1 MIRKLRKK
9 LIAVSMVSLCIVL
22 FCIFGFVGLL
32 NYRKM
37 VSDADHTLSI
47 LADNDGTFP
56 EPKNDEPDHAGKLPD
71 AKDPSQPDPSS
82 QDAGS
87 ASSASDSSANSDPS
101 ANTDPGNLKSS
112 GKSGKTS
119 ALPESKQPSG
129 NPKDSPELPFESR
142 YFSVLLDSNDASV
155 LSTDTGMIAAVD
167 EDTAAAYATSIF
179 KSEKTKGFLHSY
191 RYTTVTS
198 DSGTRVIFLDC
209 QRTLSSFHTLV
220 FTSVSV
226 CLIGMLLVLLLMF
239 LLSGYI
245 IKPFIENHE
254 KQKQFI
260 TDAGH
265 ELKTPLTIINAD
277 AEILEM
283 DYGSNEWLAD
293 IQEQTKHLT
302 SLTNNLITLSRMEE
316 ERTRLQMIDFPFS
329 DVVEETVQSFQA
341 LARTQNKT
349 FETSIQPM
357 ISLYGDEKSLTQIV
371 SILLDNAM
379 KYSTPEGEISLCL
392 EKAGNNVKLSVYNTA
407 DSIDREQ
414 LPHLFDRFY
423 RTDKSRN
430 SETGGYGLGLSIAAA
445 VVNTHKGKI
454 TATTQDEH
462 SLLITVT
469 LPLKTQGRK

>member
-32 NYRKM
+32 NYQK
-37 VSDADHTLSI
+37 VISDADHTLSI
-47 LADNDGTFP
+47 LADNDGSFP
-56 EPKNDEPDHAGKLPD
+56 EPKDEPNPDGKAPD
-71 AKDPSQPDPSS
+71 AKDSLQPEP
-82 QDAGS
+82 
-87 ASSASDSSANSDPS
+87 
-101 ANTDPGNLKSS
+101 
-112 GKSGKTS
+112 
-119 ALPESKQPSG
+119 KQSSG

-142 YFSVLLDSNDASV
+142 YFSVLLDINDASV
-155 LSTDTGMIAAVD
+155 LSADTGMIAAVD
-167 EDTAAAYATSIF
+167 EDTAAEYATSIF
-179 KSEKTKGFLHSY
+179 ESGKTKGFFHSY

-198 DSGTRVIFLDC
+198 DTGTRVIFLDC
-209 QRTLSSFHTLV
+209 QRTLSSFHTLI
-220 FTSVSV
+220 FTSVGV
-226 CLIGMLLVLLLMF
+226 CLIGIILVLILIF

-245 IKPFIENHE
+245 INPFIENHE

-277 AEILEM
+277 TEILEM
-283 DYGSNEWLAD
+283 DYGENEWLTD

-341 LARTQNKT
+341 LTRTQNKT

-357 ISLYGDEKSLTQIV
+357 ISLYGDEKSLTQLV

-379 KYSTPEGEISLCL
+379 KYSTPEGKISLRL

-407 DSIDREQ
+407 ESIDREQ
-414 LPHLFDRFY
+414 LPHCDASGEGAGTQINAKSTSFY
-423 RTDKSRN
+423 KAFGAYSPMSTCIVGD
-430 SETGGYGLGLSIAAA
+430 
-445 VVNTHKGKI
+445 
-454 TATTQDEH
+454 
-462 SLLITVT
+462 
-469 LPLKTQGRK
+469 

>member
-22 FCIFGFVGLL
+22 FCIFGFVGIL
-32 NYRKM
+32 NYQKM

-56 EPKNDEPDHAGKLPD
+56 EPKNDEPDHAGKSPD
-71 AKDPSQPDPSS
+71 AKDSSQPDPSN
-82 QDAGS
+82 QNAGS
-87 ASSASDSSANSDPS
+87 ASSSSDSSANSDPS
-101 ANTDPGNLKSS
+101 ADTTYGNSES
-112 GKSGKTS
+112 ISKSGKPVN
-119 ALPESKQPSG
+119 LPDSKPSSE
-129 NPKDSPELPFESR
+129 NPKYSPELPFESR
-142 YFSVLLDSNDASV
+142 YFSVLLNSDDASV
-155 LSTDTGMIAAVD
+155 LSVDTGMIAAVD
-167 EDTAAAYATSIF
+167 DNTATAYAKSIF
-179 KSEKTKGFLHSY
+179 SSGKTKGFLHSY

-198 DSGTRVIFLDC
+198 DTGTRVIFLDC
-209 QRTLSSFHTLV
+209 QRTLSSFHTLI
-220 FTSVSV
+220 FTSVGV
-226 CLIGMLLVLLLMF
+226 CLIGIILVLILIF

-277 AEILEM
+277 TEILEM
-283 DYGSNEWLAD
+283 DYGENEWLAD

-349 FETSIQPM
+349 FGTSIQPM
-357 ISLYGDEKSLTQIV
+357 ISLYGDEKSLTQLV

-379 KYSTPEGEISLCL
+379 KYSTPEGRISLRL

-407 DSIDREQ
+407 ESIDREQ

-430 SETGGYGLGLSIAAA
+430 SQTGGYGLGLSIAAA

-454 TATTQDEH
+454 TANTPDEH

-469 LPLKTQGRK
+469 LPVKAQGRK

>member
-32 NYRKM
+32 NYQK
-37 VSDADHTLSI
+37 VISDADHTLSI

-56 EPKNDEPDHAGKLPD
+56 EPKNDEPDHAGKSPD
-71 AKDPSQPDPSS
+71 AKDSSQPDPSS

-87 ASSASDSSANSDPS
+87 ASSASDPS
-101 ANTDPGNLKSS
+101 ADTSYGNSES
-112 GKSGKTS
+112 NSKSGKPINLPDSKPTS
-119 ALPESKQPSG
+119 E
-129 NPKDSPELPFESR
+129 NPKYSPELPFESR
-142 YFSVLLDSNDASV
+142 YFSVLLNSDDASV
-155 LSTDTGMIAAVD
+155 LSVDTGMIAAVD
-167 EDTAAAYATSIF
+167 DNTATAYATSIF
-179 KSEKTKGFLHSY
+179 SSGKTKGFLHSY

-198 DSGTRVIFLDC
+198 DTGTRVIFLDC
-209 QRTLSSFHTLV
+209 QRTLSSFHTLI
-220 FTSVSV
+220 FTSVGV
-226 CLIGMLLVLLLMF
+226 CLIGIILVLILMF

-283 DYGSNEWLAD
+283 DYGENEWLAD

-357 ISLYGDEKSLTQIV
+357 ISLYGDEKSLTQLV

-379 KYSTPEGEISLCL
+379 KYSTPEGEISLRL

-407 DSIDREQ
+407 ESIDREQ

-430 SETGGYGLGLSIAAA
+430 SQTGGYGLGLSIAAA

-454 TATTQDEH
+454 TATTPDEH

-469 LPLKTQGRK
+469 LPVKAQGRK

>member
-22 FCIFGFVGLL
+22 FCIFGFVGIL
-32 NYRKM
+32 NYQKM

-56 EPKNDEPDHAGKLPD
+56 EPKDDEPDHAGKAPD
-71 AKDPSQPDPSS
+71 AKDSLQPEP
-82 QDAGS
+82 
-87 ASSASDSSANSDPS
+87 
-101 ANTDPGNLKSS
+101 
-112 GKSGKTS
+112 
-119 ALPESKQPSG
+119 KQASG

-142 YFSVLLDSNDASV
+142 YFSVLLDSNEASV
-155 LSTDTGMIAAVD
+155 LSVDIGMIAAVD
-167 EDTAAAYATSIF
+167 EDTAAEYATSIF
-179 KSEKTKGFLHSY
+179 ESGKTKGFLHSY

-198 DSGTRVIFLDC
+198 DTGTRVIFLDC

-220 FTSVSV
+220 FTSVGV
-226 CLIGMLLVLLLMF
+226 CLIGIILVLILIF

-283 DYGSNEWLAD
+283 DYGENEWLAD

-357 ISLYGDEKSLTQIV
+357 ISLYGDEKSLTQLV

-379 KYSTPEGEISLCL
+379 KYSTPEGKISLCL

-407 DSIDREQ
+407 ESIDREQ
-414 LPHLFDRFY
+414 LSHLFDRFY
-423 RTDKSRN
+423 RIDKSRN

-469 LPLKTQGRK
+469 LPVKAQGRK

>member
-22 FCIFGFVGLL
+22 FCIFGFVGIL
-32 NYRKM
+32 NYQK
-37 VSDADHTLSI
+37 VISDADHTLSI

-56 EPKNDEPDHAGKLPD
+56 EPKDEPNPDVKAPD
-71 AKDPSQPDPSS
+71 AKDSLQPEP
-82 QDAGS
+82 
-87 ASSASDSSANSDPS
+87 
-101 ANTDPGNLKSS
+101 
-112 GKSGKTS
+112 
-119 ALPESKQPSG
+119 KQSSG

-155 LSTDTGMIAAVD
+155 LSADTGMIAAVD
-167 EDTAAAYATSIF
+167 EDTAAEYATSIF
-179 KSEKTKGFLHSY
+179 ESGKTKGFFHSY

-198 DSGTRVIFLDC
+198 DTGTRVIFLDC
-209 QRTLSSFHTLV
+209 QRTLSSFHTLI
-220 FTSVSV
+220 FTSVGV
-226 CLIGMLLVLLLMF
+226 CLIGIILVLILIF

-283 DYGSNEWLAD
+283 DYGENEWLAD

-357 ISLYGDEKSLTQIV
+357 ISLYGDEKSLTQLV

-379 KYSTPEGEISLCL
+379 KYSTPEGRISLRL
-392 EKAGNNVKLSVYNTA
+392 EKVGNNVKLSVYNTA
-407 DSIDREQ
+407 ESIDREQ

-430 SETGGYGLGLSIAAA
+430 SQTGGYGLGLSIAAA

-454 TATTQDEH
+454 TATTPDEH

-469 LPLKTQGRK
+469 LPIKAQGRK

>member
-22 FCIFGFVGLL
+22 FCIFGFVGIL
-32 NYRKM
+32 NYQKM

-56 EPKNDEPDHAGKLPD
+56 KPEPDSNGKEPNPGD
-71 AKDPSQPDPSS
+71 STQPDPSGS
-82 QDAGS
+82 DTGS
-87 ASSASDSSANSDPS
+87 ASSSSDSSTNSSPS
-101 ANTDPGNLKSS
+101 TDTDPGNLEGNEKNGQPS
-112 GKSGKTS
+112 G
-119 ALPESKQPSG
+119 LPDPKQSSG
-129 NPKDSPELPFESR
+129 NPKVSPELPFESR
-142 YFSVLLDSNDASV
+142 YFSVLLDSDDASV
-155 LSTDTGMIAAVD
+155 ISADTGMIAAVD
-167 EDTAAAYATSIF
+167 EDTAAEYAISIF
-179 KSEKTKGFLHSY
+179 ENGKTRGFLHSY

-283 DYGSNEWLAD
+283 DYGQNEWLAD

-357 ISLYGDEKSLTQIV
+357 ISLYGDEKSLIQLV

-379 KYSTPEGEISLCL
+379 KYSAPEGEISLRL
-392 EKAGNNVKLSVYNTA
+392 EKAGNNVKLSVYNTT

-423 RTDKSRN
+423 RTDKSR
-430 SETGGYGLGLSIAAA
+430 SSRTGGYGLGLSIAAA

-469 LPLKTQGRK
+469 LPLKTQGR

>member
-22 FCIFGFVGLL
+22 FCIFGFVGIL
-32 NYRKM
+32 NYQK
-37 VSDADHTLSI
+37 VISDADHTLSI

-56 EPKNDEPDHAGKLPD
+56 EPKDEPNPDGKAPD
-71 AKDPSQPDPSS
+71 AKDSLQPEP
-82 QDAGS
+82 
-87 ASSASDSSANSDPS
+87 
-101 ANTDPGNLKSS
+101 
-112 GKSGKTS
+112 
-119 ALPESKQPSG
+119 KQASG

-142 YFSVLLDSNDASV
+142 YFSVLLDSNEASV
-155 LSTDTGMIAAVD
+155 LSVDIGMIAAVD
-167 EDTAAAYATSIF
+167 EDTAAEYATSIF
-179 KSEKTKGFLHSY
+179 ESGKTKGFLHSY

-198 DSGTRVIFLDC
+198 DTGTRVIFLDC
-209 QRTLSSFHTLV
+209 QRTLSSFHTLI
-220 FTSVSV
+220 FTSVGV
-226 CLIGMLLVLLLMF
+226 CLIGIILVLILMF

-283 DYGSNEWLAD
+283 DYGENEWLAD

-357 ISLYGDEKSLTQIV
+357 ISLYGDEKSLTQLV

-379 KYSTPEGEISLCL
+379 KYSTPEGKISLCL

-407 DSIDREQ
+407 ESIDREQ

-469 LPLKTQGRK
+469 LPVKAQGRK

>member
-22 FCIFGFVGLL
+22 FCIFGFVGIL
-32 NYRKM
+32 NYQKM
-37 VSDADHTLSI
+37 VSDADHALSI

-56 EPKNDEPDHAGKLPD
+56 EPKDDEPDHAGKAPD
-71 AKDPSQPDPSS
+71 AKDSSQPDPSS
-82 QDAGS
+82 PDIGS
-87 ASSASDSSANSDPS
+87 ASSSPDP
-101 ANTDPGNLKSS
+101 AADPGNSKDN
-112 GKSGKTS
+112 GNGEKTS
-119 ALPESKQPSG
+119 DLPEPKQSSG

-142 YFSVLLDSNDASV
+142 YFSVLLGSNDASV
-155 LSTDTGMIAAVD
+155 LSVDTGMIAAVD
-167 EDTAAAYATSIF
+167 EDAAAAYATSIF
-179 KSEKTKGFLHSY
+179 KSGKTKGFLHSY

-220 FTSVSV
+220 FTSVGV

-283 DYGSNEWLAD
+283 DYGENEWLAD

-357 ISLYGDEKSLTQIV
+357 ISLYGDEKSLTQLV

-407 DSIDREQ
+407 ESINREQ

>member
-37 VSDADHTLSI
+37 VSDANHTLSI

-101 ANTDPGNLKSS
+101 ADTDPGNLKNS
-112 GKSGKTS
+112 GKSGKPS
-119 ALPESKQPSG
+119 DLPESKQPSG

-283 DYGSNEWLAD
+283 DYEQNEWLAD
-293 IQEQTKHLT
+293 I
-302 SLTNNLITLSRMEE
+302 
-316 ERTRLQMIDFPFS
+316 
-329 DVVEETVQSFQA
+329 
-341 LARTQNKT
+341 
-349 FETSIQPM
+349 
-357 ISLYGDEKSLTQIV
+357 
-371 SILLDNAM
+371 
-379 KYSTPEGEISLCL
+379 
-392 EKAGNNVKLSVYNTA
+392 
-407 DSIDREQ
+407 
-414 LPHLFDRFY
+414 
-423 RTDKSRN
+423 
-430 SETGGYGLGLSIAAA
+430 
-445 VVNTHKGKI
+445 
-454 TATTQDEH
+454 
-462 SLLITVT
+462 
-469 LPLKTQGRK
+469 

>member
-32 NYRKM
+32 NYQKM

-56 EPKNDEPDHAGKLPD
+56 EPKNDEPDHAGKSPD
-71 AKDPSQPDPSS
+71 AKDSSQPDPSS

-87 ASSASDSSANSDPS
+87 ASSASDPS
-101 ANTDPGNLKSS
+101 ADKDPGNLKNS
-112 GKSGKTS
+112 GKIGKPS
-119 ALPESKQPSG
+119 DLPEPKQSSG

-142 YFSVLLDSNDASV
+142 YFSVLLNSDDASV
-155 LSTDTGMIAAVD
+155 LSVDTGMIAAVD
-167 EDTAAAYATSIF
+167 DNTATAYATSIF
-179 KSEKTKGFLHSY
+179 SSGKTKGFLHSY

-198 DSGTRVIFLDC
+198 DTSTRVIFLDC
-209 QRTLSSFHTLV
+209 QRTLSSFHTLI
-220 FTSVSV
+220 FTSVGV
-226 CLIGMLLVLLLMF
+226 CLIGIILVLILIF

-277 AEILEM
+277 TEILEM
-283 DYGSNEWLAD
+283 DYGENEWLAD

-357 ISLYGDEKSLTQIV
+357 ISLYGDEKSLTQLV

-379 KYSTPEGEISLCL
+379 KYSTPEGKISLRL

-407 DSIDREQ
+407 ESIDREQ

-430 SETGGYGLGLSIAAA
+430 SQTGGYGLGLSIAAA

-454 TATTQDEH
+454 TATTPDEH

-469 LPLKTQGRK
+469 LPVKAQGRK

>member
-22 FCIFGFVGLL
+22 FCIFGFVGIL
-32 NYRKM
+32 NYQKM

-56 EPKNDEPDHAGKLPD
+56 EPKDEPNPDGKAPD
-71 AKDPSQPDPSS
+71 AKDSLQPEP
-82 QDAGS
+82 
-87 ASSASDSSANSDPS
+87 
-101 ANTDPGNLKSS
+101 
-112 GKSGKTS
+112 
-119 ALPESKQPSG
+119 KQSSG

-142 YFSVLLDSNDASV
+142 YFSVLLDNNDASV
-155 LSTDTGMIAAVD
+155 LSADTGMIAAVD
-167 EDTAAAYATSIF
+167 EDTAAEYATSIF
-179 KSEKTKGFLHSY
+179 ESGKTKGFLHSY

-198 DSGTRVIFLDC
+198 DTGTRVIFLDC
-209 QRTLSSFHTLV
+209 QRTLSSFHTLI
-220 FTSVSV
+220 FTSVGV
-226 CLIGMLLVLLLMF
+226 CLIGIILVLILIF

-277 AEILEM
+277 TEILEM
-283 DYGSNEWLAD
+283 DYGENEWLAD

-357 ISLYGDEKSLTQIV
+357 ISLYGDEKSLTQLV

-379 KYSTPEGEISLCL
+379 KYSTPEGEISLRL

-407 DSIDREQ
+407 ESIDREQ

-430 SETGGYGLGLSIAAA
+430 SRTGGYGLGLSIAAA

-454 TATTQDEH
+454 TAATQDEH

-469 LPLKTQGRK
+469 LPLKTQGR

>member
-22 FCIFGFVGLL
+22 FCIFGFVGIL
-32 NYRKM
+32 NYQKM

-56 EPKNDEPDHAGKLPD
+56 EPKDEPNPDVKAPD
-71 AKDPSQPDPSS
+71 AKDSLQPDP
-82 QDAGS
+82 
-87 ASSASDSSANSDPS
+87 
-101 ANTDPGNLKSS
+101 
-112 GKSGKTS
+112 
-119 ALPESKQPSG
+119 KQSSG

-142 YFSVLLDSNDASV
+142 YFSVLLDNNDASV
-155 LSTDTGMIAAVD
+155 LSADTGMIAAVD
-167 EDTAAAYATSIF
+167 EDTAAEYATSIF
-179 KSEKTKGFLHSY
+179 ESGKTKGFLHSY

-198 DSGTRVIFLDC
+198 NTGTRVIFLDC
-209 QRTLSSFHTLV
+209 QRTLSSFHTLI
-220 FTSVSV
+220 FTSVGV
-226 CLIGMLLVLLLMF
+226 CLIGIILVLILIF

-277 AEILEM
+277 TEILEM
-283 DYGSNEWLAD
+283 DYGENEWLAD

-349 FETSIQPM
+349 FGTSIQPM
-357 ISLYGDEKSLTQIV
+357 ISLYGDEKSLTQLV

-379 KYSTPEGEISLCL
+379 KYSTPEGRISLRL

-407 DSIDREQ
+407 ESIDREQ

-430 SETGGYGLGLSIAAA
+430 SQTGGYGLGLSIAAA

-454 TATTQDEH
+454 TANTPDEH

-469 LPLKTQGRK
+469 LPVKAQGRK

>member
-22 FCIFGFVGLL
+22 FCIFGFVGIL
-32 NYRKM
+32 NYQKM

-56 EPKNDEPDHAGKLPD
+56 KPEPDSNGKEPNPGD
-71 AKDPSQPDPSS
+71 STQPDPSGS
-82 QDAGS
+82 DTGS
-87 ASSASDSSANSDPS
+87 ASSSSDSSTNSSPS
-101 ANTDPGNLKSS
+101 TDTDPGNLEGNGKNGQPS
-112 GKSGKTS
+112 G
-119 ALPESKQPSG
+119 PPDPKQSSG
-129 NPKDSPELPFESR
+129 NPKVSPELPFESR
-142 YFSVLLDSNDASV
+142 YFSVLLDSDDASV
-155 LSTDTGMIAAVD
+155 ISADTGMIAAVD
-167 EDTAAAYATSIF
+167 KDTAAEYAISIF
-179 KSEKTKGFLHSY
+179 ENGKTRGFLHSY

-220 FTSVSV
+220 FTSVDV
-226 CLIGMLLVLLLMF
+226 CLVGMLLVLLLMF

-283 DYGSNEWLAD
+283 DYGQNEWLAD

-357 ISLYGDEKSLTQIV
+357 ISLYGDEKSLIQLV

-379 KYSTPEGEISLCL
+379 KYSTPEGEIFLRL

-423 RTDKSRN
+423 RTNKSR
-430 SETGGYGLGLSIAAA
+430 SSRTGGYGLGLSIAAA

-462 SLLITVT
+462 ALVNAIIPVVV
-469 LPLKTQGRK
+469 PDF

>member
-22 FCIFGFVGLL
+22 FCIFGFVGIL
-32 NYRKM
+32 NYQKM

-56 EPKNDEPDHAGKLPD
+56 KPEPDSNGKEPNPGD
-71 AKDPSQPDPSS
+71 STQPDPSGS
-82 QDAGS
+82 DTGS
-87 ASSASDSSANSDPS
+87 ASSSSDSSTNSSPS
-101 ANTDPGNLKSS
+101 TDTDPGNLEGNGKNGQPS
-112 GKSGKTS
+112 G
-119 ALPESKQPSG
+119 LPDPKQSSG
-129 NPKDSPELPFESR
+129 NPKVSPELPFESR
-142 YFSVLLDSNDASV
+142 YFSVLLDSDDASV
-155 LSTDTGMIAAVD
+155 ISADTGMIAAVD
-167 EDTAAAYATSIF
+167 EDTAAEYAISIF
-179 KSEKTKGFLHSY
+179 ENGKTRGFLHSY

-283 DYGSNEWLAD
+283 DYGENEWLAD

-349 FETSIQPM
+349 CKTSIQPM
-357 ISLYGDEKSLTQIV
+357 ISLHGDEKSLTQLV

-379 KYSTPEGEISLCL
+379 KYSTPEGEISLRL

-407 DSIDREQ
+407 ESIDREQ

-430 SETGGYGLGLSIAAA
+430 SRTGGYGLGLSIAAA

-454 TATTQDEH
+454 TAATQDEH

-469 LPLKTQGRK
+469 LPLKTQGR